1 MKIILLFVFILTAC
15 GLFLLLSG
23 FLRLPT
29 LRSGRAMV
37 QAGKKEK
44 KLQKVLDTFYMDGA
58 VYLGKYIGMNV
69 YKKNRMQNVLN
80 AAGFKMSSETY
91 MAYAYLKA
99 GSVFLL
105 ILPALYFFP
114 LLAIFLVLLG
124 VMVYYKETGKA
135 EEVLKKKR
143 EQIEGELYRFV
154 STISQELKN
163 SRDVLSMLEHYKGN
177 AGEDFRRE
185 LDIVCADMR
194 SGSYEAA
201 LTRFEARMNSP
212 QLSDVVRGLI
222 GVLRGDDG
230 AMYFQMLTHDFKQA
244 ELQRLKA
251 KAAKIPTKIR
261 VFSFAMLLCFLATYF
276 AIIGYEIIKSMGT
289 LF

>member
-1 MKIILLFVFILTAC
+1 MKVILIVVFILTAV

-23 FLRLPT
+23 MLKLPT
-29 LRSGRAMV
+29 LRMDRAV
-37 QAGKKEK
+37 LHSGKKEK
-44 KLQKVLDTFYMDGA
+44 KFRKTLDAFYMDGA
-58 VYLGKYIGMNV
+58 VSLGKYLPMNV
-69 YKKNRMQNVLN
+69 YKKSRMQHVLQ
-80 AAGFKMSSETY
+80 AAGLSMTPETY
-91 MAYAYLKA
+91 LAHAYLKA

-105 ILPALYFFP
+105 ILPALKVFP
-114 LLAIFLVLLG
+114 LLAILLVLAG
-124 VMVYYKETGKA
+124 IMVYYRETRKA
-135 EEVLKKKR
+135 EELVREKR
-143 EQIEGELYRFV
+143 EQVEGELYRFV
-154 STISQELKN
+154 STITQELKN
-163 SRDVLSMLEHYKGN
+163 SRDVLSMLEHYKKN
-177 AGEDFRRE
+177 AGEAFRKE

-201 LTRFEARMNSP
+201 LTRFEARLNSP

-230 AMYFQMLTHDFKQA
+230 AVYFQMLTHDFKQA

-251 KAAKIPTKIR
+251 KAAKIPPKIR

-276 AIIGYEIIKSMGT
+276 AIIGYEIIKSVGT

>member
-1 MKIILLFVFILTAC
+1 MRTVPSAVGHLKAADTADRQ
-15 GLFLLLSG
+15 GDDAV
-23 FLRLPT
+23 REE
-29 LRSGRAMV
+29 R
-37 QAGKKEK
+37 
-44 KLQKVLDTFYMDGA
+44 KLQKTLDAFYMDGA
-58 VYLGKYIGMNV
+58 AYLGKYIGMNA
-69 YKKNRMQNVLN
+69 YKKSRMQNVLN
-80 AAGFKMSSETY
+80 AAGLKMTPETY

-99 GSVFLL
+99 GSIFLL
-105 ILPALYFFP
+105 ILPALHVFP
-114 LLAIFLVLLG
+114 LLAILLVLLG
-124 VMVYYKETGKA
+124 VMVYYKETRKA
-135 EEVLKKKR
+135 EELVREKR

-154 STISQELKN
+154 STITQELKN
-163 SRDVLSMLEHYKGN
+163 SRDVLSMLEHYKEN
-177 AGEDFRRE
+177 AGEMFQKE

-194 SGSYEAA
+194 SSSYEAA
-201 LTRFEARMNSP
+201 LTRFEARLNSP

-230 AMYFQMLTHDFKQA
+230 AVYFQMLTHDFKQA

-251 KAAKIPTKIR
+251 KAAKIPPKIR

>member
-1 MKIILLFVFILTAC
+1 MRTVPSAVGHLKAADTADRQ
-15 GLFLLLSG
+15 GDDAV
-23 FLRLPT
+23 REE
-29 LRSGRAMV
+29 R
-37 QAGKKEK
+37 
-44 KLQKVLDTFYMDGA
+44 KLQKTLDAFYMDGA
-58 VYLGKYIGMNV
+58 AYLGKYIGMNA
-69 YKKNRMQNVLN
+69 YKKSRMQNVLN
-80 AAGFKMSSETY
+80 AAGLKMTPETY

-99 GSVFLL
+99 WSIFLL
-105 ILPALYFFP
+105 ILPALHVFP
-114 LLAIFLVLLG
+114 LLAILLVLLG
-124 VMVYYKETGKA
+124 VMVYYKETRKA
-135 EEVLKKKR
+135 EELVREKR

-154 STISQELKN
+154 STITQELKN
-163 SRDVLSMLEHYKGN
+163 SRDVLSMLEHYKEN
-177 AGEDFRRE
+177 AGEMFQKE

-194 SGSYEAA
+194 SSSYEAA
-201 LTRFEARMNSP
+201 LTRFEARLNSP

-230 AMYFQMLTHDFKQA
+230 AVYFQMLTHDFKQA

-251 KAAKIPTKIR
+251 KAAKIPPKIR